1 MPSQARSRVVN
12 GSSYPP
18 SPTVNSRGV
27 ADSGGELMTNMHY
40 DEPHEHTEIVET
52 GTPFLSPFVIALVTL
67 LILALLAFALLW
79 SRPWGSGSSHTNDT
93 PGISDNG
100 GGGGGGDNS
109 GSGTGGGSQP
119 NY

>member
-1 MPSQARSRVVN
+1 EFRPSASRESQVVDQE
-12 GSSYPP
+12 
-18 SPTVNSRGV
+18 VNR
-27 ADSGGELMTNMHY
+27 MTHMHY
-40 DEPHEHTEIVET
+40 DEPHEHTEIVQT

-79 SRPWGSGSSHTNDT
+79 SRPWGSGSSHTNNP

-100 GGGGGGDNS
+100 GGGNGGNSGGG
-109 GSGTGGGSQP
+109 GGGGSQP